1 MIHEPFL
8 APLSEEQR
16 LFHASVLAAVARV
29 SPPARVQAL
38 DRQKAF
44 DDDLHRALAALGVFG
59 VGVPEEAG
67 GAGGGAV
74 EQVLALEALGRTAT
88 SMGVF
93 GVVHYMATR
102 LLREFGSPAQ
112 QAAWLGPL
120 ARGER
125 KAAFCLT
132 EAGGGTDVLA
142 AMRTRARR
150 EGGQWVLNGAKM
162 WISGALRADVLI
174 VLARTA
180 EHRTRGVSM
189 LLVPRTAPGV
199 AVSELGTFA
208 INSLDTCAVTFDDVR
223 VPAEALLGGEHEG
236 FVHVLATLNGE
247 RLNGAAVALGIGHGA
262 LAAAVDYA
270 RGRQAFGRPIGQFQ
284 AVQHRLVHAGVALQG
299 AWLTTLQAA
308 RQHDAGEA
316 LDVGSSM
323 AKLAASKAA
332 AQATQ
337 VGMETLGGAG
347 FDLELPLQRFYRDI
361 RLYSFAPVTDDML
374 ANLLGERWLGLPR
387 SF

>member
-1 MIHEPFL
+1 MNPEPFL

-16 LFHASVLAAVARV
+16 LFHASVLEQVART
-29 SPPARVQAL
+29 SPPQRIAAL
-38 DRQKAF
+38 DRAKAF
-44 DDDLHRALAALGVFG
+44 DDDLHTALAGLGVFG
-59 VGVPEEAG
+59 VGVEEAAG
-67 GAGGGAV
+67 GSGAGPV

-93 GVVHYMATR
+93 TVVHYMATR
-102 LLREFGSPAQ
+102 LLRDFGSAEHR
-112 QAAWLGPL
+112 AAWLGPL

-142 AMRTRARR
+142 AMQTRARPA
-150 EGGQWVLNGAKM
+150 EGGWVLGGSKM
-162 WISGALRADVLI
+162 WISGAARADVLI
-174 VLARTA
+174 VLARTG

-189 LLVPRTAPGV
+189 FLVPRDAPGV
-199 AVSELGTFA
+199 SVSELGTFA
-208 INSLDTCAVTFDDVR
+208 INGLDTCAVSFDDVEL
-223 VPAEALLGGEHEG
+223 PADAVLGGEHEG
-236 FVHVLATLNGE
+236 FMHVLATLNGE
-247 RLNGAAVALGIGHGA
+247 RLNGAAVALGIGYGA
-262 LAAAVDYA
+262 LDAATAYA
-270 RGRQAFGRPIGQFQ
+270 RERQAFGRPIGQFQ
-284 AVQHRLVHAGVALQG
+284 AVQHRLVHAGVALHG

-308 RQHDAGEA
+308 QQDAAGVA
-316 LDVGSSM
+316 VDVGSSM

-347 FDLELPLQRFYRDI
+347 FDLDLPLQRYYRDI